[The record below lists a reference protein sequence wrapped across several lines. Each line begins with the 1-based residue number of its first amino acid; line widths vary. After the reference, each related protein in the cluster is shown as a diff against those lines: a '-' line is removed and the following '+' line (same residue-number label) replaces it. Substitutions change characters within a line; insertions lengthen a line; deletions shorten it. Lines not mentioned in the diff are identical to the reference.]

1 MLFLQFMSLWENMA
15 VPRYENLCSIS
26 RSQKKEL
33 IFITVLNNY
42 LFKVMSRVTKFQ
54 FTQEDLD
61 EQVDSVFNRLDQ
73 NGDGVVTIEEFID
86 CCQTVNI

>member
-1 MLFLQFMSLWENMA
+1 MLFLLFMSLWENMA
-15 VPRYENLCSIS
+15 VPRYENLSPIS
-26 RSQKKEL
+26 KLQTINQQLSG
-33 IFITVLNNY
+33 VNNY
-42 LFKVMSRVTKFQ
+42 LFKVISRVTQFQ

>member
-1 MLFLQFMSLWENMA
+1 
-15 VPRYENLCSIS
+15 
-26 RSQKKEL
+26 
-33 IFITVLNNY
+33 
-42 LFKVMSRVTKFQ
+42 MSRVTKFQ

>member
-15 VPRYENLCSIS
+15 VPRYENLFSIS
-26 RSQKKEL
+26 RSQTMNQYL
-33 IFITVLNNY
+33 SAVNNY

>member
-26 RSQKKEL
+26 RSQ
-33 IFITVLNNY
+33 TMNQYLNNY